1 MEGFLQHVLNGLLLG
16 GTYALLGI
24 GLTLI
29 FGLMSVVNFAHGEFY
44 TLGAYM
50 TYATIA
56 VAGLPFVAGVLVAI
70 AVGMLLGA
78 LAERVLL
85 RPLGG
90 ASIDTVMLVMIGLW
104 ITMQNSELLAWGG
117 VAKAIEHPFPTEPV
131 GLGPVSVAPLRLF
144 VLGAVL
150 LLILGSHLLINRTR
164 VGTAMR
170 ATFQDRETAALMGI
184 DVPRIHTLT
193 FAFGSGLAAA
203 AGALLR
209 LRLSRLSLHGRSGL
223 SESLLRGHPRWS
235 RQRHWRAAGWPHPR
249 SGRRV
254 RRWLHLVGLPGR
266 GGLHHHHCRA
276 GRSSLRTLRPR
287 RARRMSGWRRGGAVV
302 ALLVVLATVPGWVTS
317 PYYLHI
323 AIMAAIFSILAL
335 SMNLLLGYTGQ
346 LSLGHAAFFGIGA
359 YASALL
365 TFKLDWPFLLGFLAA
380 LILPG
385 LTGYAIGRLALR
397 LRGAYFV
404 LVTISFAG
412 VVSLVSVNWIDLTNG
427 PLGCRGFHP
436 PRSAASSCAARRRS
450 TTSS

>member
-50 TYATIA
+50 TYATLA
-56 VAGLPFVAGVLVAI
+56 VAGLPFVAAVLVAI
-70 AVGMLLGA
+70 AVGMFLGA

-104 ITMQNSELLAWGG
+104 ITMQNSELLVWGG

-144 VLGAVL
+144 VLAAVL

-203 AGALLR
+203 AGALLGSVF
-209 LRLSRLSLHGRSGL
+209 LVYPSMGDLASLKAFCVVILGGLGNVSGALLGGLILGLAEEFGAGYISSGYRDAVGFIIIMVVLVVRPSGL
-223 SESLLRGHPRWS
+223 FA
-235 RQRHWRAAGWPHPR
+235 RAE
-249 SGRRV
+249 RV
-254 RRWLHLVGLPGR
+254 G
-266 GGLHHHHCRA
+266 
-276 GRSSLRTLRPR
+276 
-287 RARRMSGWRRGGAVV
+287 
-302 ALLVVLATVPGWVTS
+302 
-317 PYYLHI
+317 
-323 AIMAAIFSILAL
+323 
-335 SMNLLLGYTGQ
+335 
-346 LSLGHAAFFGIGA
+346 
-359 YASALL
+359 
-365 TFKLDWPFLLGFLAA
+365 
-380 LILPG
+380 
-385 LTGYAIGRLALR
+385 
-397 LRGAYFV
+397 
-404 LVTISFAG
+404 
-412 VVSLVSVNWIDLTNG
+412 
-427 PLGCRGFHP
+427 
-436 PRSAASSCAARRRS
+436 
-450 TTSS
+450 